1 MRGRL
6 IVVEGLDGV
15 GKSTLSRGLAAALGA
30 EWRTTPSPALRQHRV
45 AFDDAYRSVPA
56 ASQLFYAATVVH
68 AATEAEAVRRAGRDV
83 VFDRYW
89 CTTRAYARAAGSPL
103 DLEEVE
109 HALPAADVTLLV
121 DLEESE
127 RRARLD
133 RRGSS
138 ELDRATLDPTRRS
151 ALRNELR
158 AALTRPIAGRARILD
173 VSGLG
178 PDEAVRAALAEIDDA
193 PSLFARLAG

>member
-15 GKSTLSRGLAAALGA
+15 GKTTLSRGLAAALGA
-30 EWRTTPSPALRQHRV
+30 GWRTTPSEALRAHRGP
-45 AFDDAYRSVPA
+45 FDAAYAGLPA
-56 ASQLFYAATVVH
+56 ASQLFYAAAVV
-68 AATEAEAVRRAGRDV
+68 AAAAEAERLRDAGQDV

-109 HALPAADVTLLV
+109 RLLPPADVTLLV
-121 DLEESE
+121 DLPEPE
-127 RRARLD
+127 RRRRLES
-133 RRGSS
+133 RGTT
-138 ELDRATLDPTRRS
+138 ELDRASLVRGA

-158 AALTRPIAGRARILD
+158 AALTRPVAGRGCVLD
-173 VSGLG
+173 VGGLD
-178 PDEAVRAALAEIDDA
+178 PAAAVRAAHELVVDA
-193 PSLFARLAG
+193 PPLFRRWAG